1 MRKAVGLVLLIGL
14 FASCGDREPRI
25 DKVFEDG
32 VEVVLNHVKPY
43 KIKGRP
49 STVSL
54 EQVLSIDLERED
66 LAEAGLMS
74 GGEWDV
80 DRDGNIFI
88 VGFKNRE
95 NFIYRFDRTGLLA
108 GSFGRRG
115 QGPGE
120 LQWPFLS
127 GVSENGETAVTDFGF
142 KYVVYDRNGAVLREQ
157 KLGRQ
162 TPRVEALVNGNFL
175 ALRPRPDLRKGS
187 TYVDVLTLC
196 DGEFTDLRILDRYE
210 RASDDSKQIPYFMWR
225 VLGDRIIIANE
236 ARGYELWVY
245 DLDGNLIKKIRKE
258 YRPVRVTEVI
268 KEAILGPDYRRPGTS
283 QAGYFLDPL
292 PPMNQFFTD
301 NEGRVFVMTYE
312 PGARLEEY
320 LWDIFDPDGVFI
332 GRMSLNIEWA
342 GLYVGPRYTFI
353 KNGRLYC
360 HRVKE
365 SGYHELIVYKVTWK

>member
-1 MRKAVGLVLLIGL
+1 MKKTFGLLLVIGF
-14 FASCGDREPRI
+14 FASCSDREPRI
-25 DKVFEDG
+25 DRVFEDG
-32 VEVVLNHVKPY
+32 VEVVLNHIKPY

-54 EQVLSIDLERED
+54 EQILSIDLERED
-66 LAEAGLMS
+66 LAAAGLMS

-80 DRDGNIFI
+80 DGDGNIFI

-95 NFIYRFDRTGLLA
+95 NFIYRFDRTGLLT

-127 GVSENGETAVTDFGF
+127 CVSDNGETAITDFGF
-142 KYVVYDRNGAVLREQ
+142 KYVVYDRDGAVLREQ

-162 TPRVEALVNGNFL
+162 TSRVEALGNGNFL
-175 ALRPRPDLRKGS
+175 AIRPRPDLGKGS

-196 DGEFTDLRILDRYE
+196 DGAFTDLKILDRYE
-210 RASDDSKQIPYFMWR
+210 RPSDDSKQIPYFMWR

-245 DLDGNLIKKIRKE
+245 DLDGNLVRKIRKD
-258 YRPVRVTEVI
+258 YRPVKVTEEI
-268 KEAILGPDYRRPGTS
+268 QEAILGPDYRRSVTS
-283 QAGYFLDPL
+283 PAGYFPDPL

-301 NEGRVFVMTYE
+301 DEGRIFVMTYE
-312 PGARLEEY
+312 PGGRPGEY

-332 GRMSLNIEWA
+332 ARLGLNIEWA

-353 KNGRLYC
+353 KNGRLYG

-365 SGYHELIVYKVTWK
+365 SGYHELIVYRMTWK